1 MGDIMSV
8 QWDDES
14 KTPYAFFTD
23 RKGGVVS
30 YDDERSICLKT
41 EYAYNQDLLGF
52 IIWELSGDVMEDL
65 STPLLDMVNRK
76 LSEPDTNC
84 ADPYGPKLPPQ
95 LPPVTTT
102 VVPEVITTT
111 TERPPVTTTVVPE
124 VTTTTTELLVT
135 TTVVPED
142 TTTTTEPP
150 PVTTT
155 VLPEVTT
162 TTERP
167 TVTTTVV
174 PEVTTMTTG
183 RPLVAFNAKLEAEE
197 EVEEMHGREDN
208 AAKTEKEDLETLA
221 EELIEATFP
230 PGCSWQCY
238 LANHPRLAKRIEH
251 TEAAALDHWINRKKA
266 IRWDCTCNDGTLI
279 EGKSQPELEE
289 EVINAVIDIEEDI
302 DELES
307 KDIKAAKV
315 EKEDLEILEE
325 KLIEATFPPGCYWQ
339 CYLANHPRL
348 AKKIENTKEAA
359 LDHWMNGRQK
369 GVKWD
374 CTCKEGT
381 LIEGKS
387 QPELEEEVINA
398 MIDIEEE
405 LEGKDNNA
413 AKIEKEDLEPLAT
426 ELVEPAFPSGC
437 YWECFLANH
446 PRLKKRIDYTEEAAL
461 DHWVNRKKGIRWDC
475 TCKEGMMI
483 ERNPQ
488 PESTGE
494 VVNAI
499 IEIEEDIKEFE
510 QEKTREQKKKEKLEK
525 REQNQQAKRDKQKQ
539 RGEMHVMGYVSGTPD
554 MTPMSGSDKGYKFVN
569 KDEVHVYV
577 DDDERRRRRHL
588 RHERQEEERH

>member
-1 MGDIMSV
+1 MG
-8 QWDDES
+8 
-14 KTPYAFFTD
+14 
-23 RKGGVVS
+23 
-30 YDDERSICLKT
+30 
-41 EYAYNQDLLGF
+41 
-52 IIWELSGDVMEDL
+52 
-65 STPLLDMVNRK
+65 
-76 LSEPDTNC
+76 
-84 ADPYGPKLPPQ
+84 
-95 LPPVTTT
+95 
-102 VVPEVITTT
+102 
-111 TERPPVTTTVVPE
+111 
-124 VTTTTTELLVT
+124 
-135 TTVVPED
+135 
-142 TTTTTEPP
+142 
-150 PVTTT
+150 
-155 VLPEVTT
+155 
-162 TTERP
+162 
-167 TVTTTVV
+167 
-174 PEVTTMTTG
+174 
-183 RPLVAFNAKLEAEE
+183 
-197 EVEEMHGREDN
+197 
-208 AAKTEKEDLETLA
+208 
-221 EELIEATFP
+221 
-230 PGCSWQCY
+230 
-238 LANHPRLAKRIEH
+238 
-251 TEAAALDHWINRKKA
+251 
-266 IRWDCTCNDGTLI
+266 
-279 EGKSQPELEE
+279 
-289 EVINAVIDIEEDI
+289 
-302 DELES
+302 
-307 KDIKAAKV
+307 

-325 KLIEATFPPGCYWQ
+325 KLIEATFPPGCYWR

-359 LDHWMNGRQK
+359 LDHWTNGRQK

-525 REQNQQAKRDKQKQ
+525 REQNQQAALDHWMNGRQK
-539 RGEMHVMGYVSGTPD
+539 GVKWDCTCKEGTLIEGKSQP
-554 MTPMSGSDKGYKFVN
+554 
-569 KDEVHVYV
+569 E
-577 DDDERRRRRHL
+577 L
-588 RHERQEEERH
+588 EEEVINAMIDIEEELEGKDNNAAKIEKEDLEPLATELVEPAFPSGCYWECFL